1 MNGENV
7 RKDMAANQDT
17 GTPTPSP
24 CINICRM
31 HEASGLCEGCLRT
44 LDEIASWS
52 TFDEAA
58 KRAVW
63 DAIEMRHAEWLEKR
77 IESHE
82 ASQARTGG
90 EEQ

>member
-7 RKDMAANQDT
+7 LKDMAANQDT
-17 GTPTPSP
+17 RPPTPSP

-77 IESHE
+77 FESHE
-82 ASQARTGG
+82 ALQARTGG
-90 EEQ
+90 AEQ

>member
-1 MNGENV
+1 
-7 RKDMAANQDT
+7 MAANQDT
-17 GTPTPSP
+17 RTPTPSP

-77 IESHE
+77 FESHE